1 MKNLFDDTICALS
14 TVEGKSAIA
23 VIRVSGP
30 KAIETVASI
39 FVPKSEAPIEE
50 SPGYRVRFGS
60 IYKGEELLDEVLVS
74 LFRAPNSYTGEE
86 MVEISCH
93 GSSYIQQEILLLLVE
108 SGARPARPGEFSQRA
123 FLNGKLD
130 LAQAEAVADLIS
142 SENEASHRIA
152 INQMKG
158 GFSKEL
164 AQMRSSLLDL
174 VSLMELELDF
184 AEEDVEFADRT
195 HLRTLLDGV
204 IDHIGTLIES
214 FRYGNVIKNGIPIAI
229 AGATNTGKSTLLNN
243 LLKEERAIVSDIHGT
258 TRDYIEGYINIEG
271 VGFRFIDTAGIRES
285 SEQIEI
291 IGIERTFKKI
301 AEASIILLLLD
312 GERPENFE
320 AATKQL
326 ASIVKRGQEVIV
338 VLNKSDKLSPT
349 LLEEELA
356 TIREVTQ
363 KYSLNHLGIVAIS
376 AKKGAG
382 IEELQ
387 KLLLE
392 NQRNY
397 SGASYST
404 LVSNIRHYDA
414 LREALFALERVSEGM
429 EQELST
435 ELLTQDIREAITH
448 LGEIVGAIS
457 TNEILGNIFKNFC
470 IGK

>member
-1 MKNLFDDTICALS
+1 MNNLFDDTICALA

-23 VIRVSGP
+23 LIRVSGP
-30 KAIETVASI
+30 KAIEIVSSI
-39 FVPKSEAPIEE
+39 FVPKGENPLEQTLS
-50 SPGYRVRFGS
+50 YRLRFGS
-60 IYKGEELLDEVLVS
+60 IVRGKELLDEVLVS
-74 LFRAPNSYTGEE
+74 IFRAPHSYSGEE
-86 MVEISCH
+86 MVEIACH
-93 GSSYIQQEILLLLVE
+93 GSNYIQQEIVLLLVE

-142 SENEASHRIA
+142 SENEAAHRIA

-158 GFSKEL
+158 GFSQEL
-164 AQMRSSLLDL
+164 AQMRASLLEL

-184 AEEDVEFADRT
+184 GEEDVEFADRD
-195 HLRTLLDGV
+195 HLRKLLEGV
-204 IDHIGTLIES
+204 IEHIATLIES
-214 FRYGNVIKNGIPIAI
+214 FRYGNVIKNGIPVAI
-229 AGATNTGKSTLLNN
+229 AGATNTGKSTLLNR

-285 SEQIEI
+285 TESIEI

-312 GERPENFE
+312 SERPENFNE
-320 AATKQL
+320 AISHL
-326 ASIVKRGQEVIV
+326 ASLIHKGQEVIIL
-338 VLNKSDKLSPT
+338 LNKSDKASPT
-349 LLEEELA
+349 LLQQQLS
-356 TIREVTQ
+356 TIEQ
-363 KYSLNHLGIVAIS
+363 LSQEQSLQQLGVVAIS
-376 AKKGAG
+376 AKNGERV
-382 IEELQ
+382 EELQ
-387 KLLLE
+387 QLLLKS
-392 NQRNY
+392 QRNF

-414 LREALFALERVSEGM
+414 LKEALLALERVSEGM
-429 EQELST
+429 DQELST

-457 TNEILGNIFKNFC
+457 TDEVLGNIFKNFC